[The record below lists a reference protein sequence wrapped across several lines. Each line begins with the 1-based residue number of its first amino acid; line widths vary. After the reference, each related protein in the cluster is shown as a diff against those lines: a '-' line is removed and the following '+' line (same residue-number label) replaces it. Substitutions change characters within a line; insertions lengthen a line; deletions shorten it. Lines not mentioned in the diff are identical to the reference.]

1 MPDDLGEFD
10 YTPCD
15 YCGGN
20 LHPVT
25 GKCSRCESEYQRGAE
40 DYRVYKD
47 ALMVGGED
55 LAVRMEM
62 EAEYGFL
69 G

>member
-1 MPDDLGEFD
+1 MRDELD

-25 GKCSRCESEYQRGAE
+25 GLCSRCAA
-40 DYRVYKD
+40 DYRQGIEDHRAYKD

-62 EAEYGFL
+62 EAEYGYM

>member
-1 MPDDLGEFD
+1 MTDEYDV
-10 YTPCD
+10 TPCD
-15 YCGGN
+15 YCGFN

-25 GKCSRCESEYQRGAE
+25 GQCSRCNAEYQRGTA
-40 DYRVYKD
+40 DYMAYKD

-62 EAEYGFL
+62 EAEFGYMG
-69 G
+69 

>member
-1 MPDDLGEFD
+1 MGDYLGEFE

-25 GKCSRCESEYQRGAE
+25 GKCSRCTD
-40 DYRVYKD
+40 DYRQGTADYQAYKD
-47 ALMVGGED
+47 ALTIGGED
-55 LAVRMEM
+55 LAVQMEM
-62 EAEYGFL
+62 EAEYGFM

>member
-1 MPDDLGEFD
+1 MEDEFD
-10 YTPCD
+10 VTPCD

-25 GKCSRCESEYQRGAE
+25 AKCSRCASEYAQGAE
-40 DYRVYKD
+40 DYRAYKD

-62 EAEYGFL
+62 EAEYGYM